1 MATITKFTKITGW
14 KQREEVQALGD
25 VSLMIADPVVH
36 TVLSGRAAVVSAW
49 YDEATGTATKRP
61 RLPCT
66 ASKPNQTSPGSPGL
80 SRAHSVSRL
89 PTVTDNG

>member
-25 VSLMIADPVVH
+25 VSLMVANPVVH

-49 YDEATGTATKRP
+49 YDEATGDGYEKTEIT
-61 RLPCT
+61 L
-66 ASKPNQTSPGSPGL
+66 
-80 SRAHSVSRL
+80 HSFEA
-89 PTVTDNG
+89 